1 MADNEI
7 DIVITASGNA
17 EKVIA
22 GIANVLSGVTD
33 SVKSLTK
40 NYIAYGD
47 QVKKLALFT
56 GMQTDET
63 SRMIQVA
70 DDAFVEFSSLQMAM
84 KEMSNNGIAPNIEN
98 LALLSD
104 KFLAIQDPLA
114 RSQFLTENFSRA
126 GIEMGKIM
134 ELGGIKVREMSAAIS
149 DSLIIDEEKAAK
161 ILASKQA
168 VDDFNDSVE
177 GIKYEAADRLLGI
190 FQNMPTWAQKTTLVL
205 GALNDVG
212 AFQNIASLAITLSSI
227 KNLLPIT
234 IPALATFTKGV
245 WAFVSAQTAAIAPW
259 VALAAA
265 IGIAIYTAYT
275 FLRAC
280 DSMGQRFTM
289 LIQKGESLGNILR
302 SLTPY
307 GIFGKMVETAV
318 SDYWKLTG
326 GVHKAAGGPVSSGTS
341 YIVGERGPELFTPSN
356 NGFITPNNKLGGGST
371 IILNYQ
377 PMVSL
382 ADRFELETKLTP
394 IIRNAMR
401 GLA

>member
-17 EKVIA
+17 EKVIS

-47 QVKKLALFT
+47 QVKSLSLFT
-56 GMQTDET
+56 GMQSDET
-63 SRMIQVA
+63 SRLIQLA
-70 DDAFVEFSSLQMAM
+70 DDAFVSFETLR
-84 KEMSNNGIAPNIEN
+84 MSARLLADKGIAPTTEN
-98 LALLSD
+98 LAKLSD
-104 KFLAIQDPLA
+104 AYLALQPGVE
-114 RSQFLTENFSRA
+114 RSQFLLDNFGRA

-149 DSLIIDEEKAAK
+149 DSLIIDDEKAAR

-168 VDDFNDSVE
+168 VDEFNDSVE

-190 FQNMPTWAQKTTLVL
+190 FKEMPTWAKNTTLAL
-205 GALNDVG
+205 GAMNDIG
-212 AFQNIASLAITLSSI
+212 GFQNIASLLISLSSLNSLMKGGLADKI
-227 KNLLPIT
+227 KVVT
-234 IPALATFTKGV
+234 GALWGLVAAAAPLIVVG
-245 WAFVSAQTAAIAPW
+245 AAIAAVTYTVIEYYQAVWRW
-259 VALAAA
+259 VTKIVELLKAGAPLFA
-265 IGIAIYTAYT
+265 ILKNVKLIDVFSQGIA
-275 FLRAC
+275 
-280 DSMGQRFTM
+280 D
-289 LIQKGESLGNILR
+289 
-302 SLTPY
+302 
-307 GIFGKMVETAV
+307 
-318 SDYWKLTG
+318 DYRRLSPKPQAL
-326 GVHKAAGGPVSSGTS
+326 GGPVLSGTP

>member
-17 EKVIA
+17 EKVIS

-47 QVKKLALFT
+47 QVKSLSLFT
-56 GMQTDET
+56 GMQSDET
-63 SRMIQVA
+63 SRLIQLA
-70 DDAFVEFSSLQMAM
+70 DDAFVSFETLR
-84 KEMSNNGIAPNIEN
+84 MSARLLADKGIAPTTEN
-98 LALLSD
+98 LAKLSD
-104 KFLAIQDPLA
+104 AYLALQPGVA
-114 RSQFLTENFSRA
+114 RSQFLLDNFGRA

-168 VDDFNDSVE
+168 VDEFNDSVE

-190 FQNMPTWAQKTTLVL
+190 FKDMPTWAQDTTVAL
-205 GALNDVG
+205 GAINDIG
-212 AFQNIASLAITLSSI
+212 GFQNIASLLISLSSLNSLMKGGLADKI
-227 KNLLPIT
+227 KVVT
-234 IPALATFTKGV
+234 GALWGLVAAAAPLIVVG
-245 WAFVSAQTAAIAPW
+245 AAIAAVTYTVIEYYQAVWRW
-259 VALAAA
+259 VTKVVELLKAGAPLFA
-265 IGIAIYTAYT
+265 ILKNVKLIDVFSQGIA
-275 FLRAC
+275 
-280 DSMGQRFTM
+280 D
-289 LIQKGESLGNILR
+289 
-302 SLTPY
+302 
-307 GIFGKMVETAV
+307 
-318 SDYWKLTG
+318 DYRRLSPKPQAL
-326 GVHKAAGGPVSSGTS
+326 GGPVLSGTP

-356 NGFITPNNKLGGGST
+356 NGFITPNNKLGGGAT

>member
-17 EKVIA
+17 EKVIS

-47 QVKKLALFT
+47 QVKSLSLFT
-56 GMQTDET
+56 GMQSDET
-63 SRMIQVA
+63 SRLIQLA
-70 DDAFVEFSSLQMAM
+70 DDAFVSFETLR
-84 KEMSNNGIAPNIEN
+84 MSARLLADKGIAPTTEN
-98 LALLSD
+98 LAKLSD
-104 KFLAIQDPLA
+104 AYLALQPGVE
-114 RSQFLTENFSRA
+114 RSQFLLDNFGRA

-149 DSLIIDEEKAAK
+149 DSLIIDDEKAAR

-168 VDDFNDSVE
+168 VDEFNDSVE

-190 FQNMPTWAQKTTLVL
+190 FKEMPTWAKNTTLAL
-205 GALNDVG
+205 GAMNDIG
-212 AFQNIASLAITLSSI
+212 GFQNIASLLISLSSLNSLMKGGLADKI
-227 KNLLPIT
+227 KVVT
-234 IPALATFTKGV
+234 GALWGLVAAAAPLIVVG
-245 WAFVSAQTAAIAPW
+245 AAIAAVTYTVIEYYQAVWRW
-259 VALAAA
+259 VTKIVELLKAGAPLFA
-265 IGIAIYTAYT
+265 ILKNVKLIDVFSQGIA
-275 FLRAC
+275 
-280 DSMGQRFTM
+280 D
-289 LIQKGESLGNILR
+289 
-302 SLTPY
+302 
-307 GIFGKMVETAV
+307 
-318 SDYWKLTG
+318 DYRRLSPKPQAL
-326 GVHKAAGGPVSSGTS
+326 GGPVLSGTP

-356 NGFITPNNKLGGGST
+356 NGFITPNNKLGGNTT

>member
-17 EKVIA
+17 EKVIS

-47 QVKKLALFT
+47 QVKSLSLFT
-56 GMQTDET
+56 GMQSDET
-63 SRMIQVA
+63 SRLIQLA
-70 DDAFVEFSSLQMAM
+70 DDAFVSFETLR
-84 KEMSNNGIAPNIEN
+84 MSARLLADKGIAPTTEN
-98 LALLSD
+98 LAKLSD
-104 KFLAIQDPLA
+104 AYLALQPGVA
-114 RSQFLTENFSRA
+114 RSQFLLDNFGRA

-168 VDDFNDSVE
+168 VDEFNDSVE

-190 FQNMPTWAQKTTLVL
+190 FKDMPTWAKNTTLAL
-205 GALNDVG
+205 GAMNDIG
-212 AFQNIASLAITLSSI
+212 GFQNIASLLISLSSLNSLMKGGLADKI
-227 KNLLPIT
+227 KVVT
-234 IPALATFTKGV
+234 GALWGLVAAAAPLIVVG
-245 WAFVSAQTAAIAPW
+245 AAIAAVTYTVIEYYQAVWRW
-259 VALAAA
+259 VTKVVELLKAGAPLFA
-265 IGIAIYTAYT
+265 ILKNVKLIDVFSQGIADDYRRLFPKPLA
-275 FLRAC
+275 
-280 DSMGQRFTM
+280 
-289 LIQKGESLGNILR
+289 LGGSVI
-302 SLTPY
+302 
-307 GIFGKMVETAV
+307 
-318 SDYWKLTG
+318 
-326 GVHKAAGGPVSSGTS
+326 AGHP
-341 YIVGERGPELFTPSN
+341 YIVGEEGPEPFIPST
-356 NGFITPNNKLGGGST
+356 NGTILPNSSFGGNTT
-371 IILNYQ
+371 IVLNYQ

>member
-17 EKVIA
+17 EKVIS

-47 QVKKLALFT
+47 QVKSLSLFT
-56 GMQTDET
+56 GMQSDET
-63 SRMIQVA
+63 SRLIQLA
-70 DDAFVEFSSLQMAM
+70 DDAFVSFETLR
-84 KEMSNNGIAPNIEN
+84 MSARLLADKGIAPTTEN
-98 LALLSD
+98 LAKLSD
-104 KFLAIQDPLA
+104 AYLALQPGVE
-114 RSQFLTENFSRA
+114 RSQFLLDNFGRA

-149 DSLIIDEEKAAK
+149 DSLIIDDEKAAR

-168 VDDFNDSVE
+168 VDEFNDSVE

-190 FQNMPTWAQKTTLVL
+190 FKEMPTWAKNTTLAL
-205 GALNDVG
+205 GAMNDIG
-212 AFQNIASLAITLSSI
+212 GFQNIASLLISLSSLNSLMKGGLADKI
-227 KNLLPIT
+227 KVVT
-234 IPALATFTKGV
+234 GALWGLVAAAAPLIVVG
-245 WAFVSAQTAAIAPW
+245 AAIAAVTYTVIEYYQAVWRW
-259 VALAAA
+259 VTKVVELLKAGAPLFA
-265 IGIAIYTAYT
+265 ILKNVKLIDVFSQGIA
-275 FLRAC
+275 
-280 DSMGQRFTM
+280 D
-289 LIQKGESLGNILR
+289 
-302 SLTPY
+302 
-307 GIFGKMVETAV
+307 
-318 SDYWKLTG
+318 DYRRLSPKPQAL
-326 GVHKAAGGPVSSGTS
+326 GGPVLSGTP

-356 NGFITPNNKLGGGST
+356 NGFITPNNKLGGNTT